1 MASPPTR
8 FKESTVLA
16 ARMPERGLDS
26 AAAMARVQGFDN
38 TSNPLSQRP
47 ECPQHGGKLPTGTVS
62 NQRAILSA
70 KRLAPR
76 VAQNDVSR
84 FTSTFHGIL
93 MPLVQLGS
101 ERQITPL

>member
-8 FKESTVLA
+8 FRKSTVLA

-26 AAAMARVQGFDN
+26 DAAMARVQGFAHP
-38 TSNPLSQRP
+38 SNPLFQRP
-47 ECPQHGGKLPTGTVS
+47 ERPQHGGKLQTGTVS
-62 NQRAILSA
+62 NHRAILSA

-84 FTSTFHGIL
+84 FTGTFHGIL
-93 MPLVQLGS
+93 MPLVGLGS